1 MQVKTTLEARHKVL
15 SDIRDWTVGP
25 QWQDD
30 TITFT
35 KKDPLTQYA
44 AGILFP
50 RASLNLQIISDD
62 EHTQE
67 EVNDTQSVDGLNIES
82 NYNEDV
88 EGRNDGYTENIIDQS
103 TQSRQSSFGITFITK
118 DNDHIKID
126 YGFSKYLDAGTG
138 KEKRFVQERIASFK
152 ELKVSSLNPIQKFS
166 KISDEPLEL
175 KARSRK
181 KDGLLMT
188 TISISH
194 SEIINSDNNMK
205 CSFSECFFHVGMKIT
220 NLTSPFHEIKPLIF
234 HGQDQQAE
242 ILNLLFRKKKSYSVG
257 TGCGTDW
264 TVNNEECYEINTDF
278 MPTYELPNI
287 EAKSKGFNLN
297 YAELANIDNRISE
310 DQYFKPIDKLKDNY
324 EKWIYD
330 QKTQASDLEEEYKKA
345 AQLNIEAIEVWFR
358 RISRGIQIIKNDEE
372 ALKAFK
378 LANLSML
385 IQFNRF
391 RNLKSK
397 KSNEPL
403 KTIDKKEAFDK
414 SFDPEIFINNI
425 TNNRYSGLTGAW
437 RPFQFAFVL
446 GIIADITD
454 LAEDADLSFRDE
466 VDLIWFPT
474 GGGKTEAY
482 LGALAFTILLRRL
495 RDPSNAGITAIMRYT
510 LRLLTS
516 DQFRR
521 SSALICALEHI
532 RKNKILGA
540 ELGEE
545 SISLGLWMGKD
556 GTKANTH
563 SDAIKVMKDP
573 QYKKKK
579 KLPFILHECPWC
591 KTYLLDPSDS
601 GYKTIKKEVVV
612 KCPDKTCSFSDAIPI
627 FQWQEAVLENKPSLL
642 IGTVDNFAK
651 LAWDTD
657 EKVHSAFLNDSF
669 SPPDLIIQDE
679 LHLISGPLGSVV
691 GMFENI
697 LLRLLEQ
704 NGNKPKIIGATATLS
719 LGGNQSKN
727 LYRGRSS
734 SIFPPQGLEWGNSF
748 FAEEKSIEEKPG
760 RLYVG
765 YFGSVKNSMIESAF
779 NASIP
784 LLQSPQI
791 MHPVTLDSFEKGE
804 KDLRVAWPKNFKEG
818 SKISIL
824 HVIKKE
830 KVYKEYIVKNIVP
843 IDETDQSEN
852 AYFEAIITLQEALT
866 AGIKSNTAFYFIE
879 TDLYTQHQEAFNPF
893 GTLIWYFNSKRE
905 LADISNQLIRL
916 GQVLKTNA
924 RFHNAGRLGTKEHP
938 IKFSRQLQNCEEL
951 TGRLSQEEIEVIKN
965 KIEKKWLQTSQTP
978 NNYEKGIDI
987 VFATNM
993 ISVGVDIPR
1002 LGAMIMHGQ
1011 PRTTAEY
1018 IQASSRVGRTH
1029 PGIVITAYNHN
1040 KSKDRSIYEMFKNF
1054 HQSIYRYVES
1064 SSVTPYSKGS
1074 RDKNLEAIFVGLA
1087 KVNGVKGPGLVP
1099 SDKKYTEE
1107 AKNWILDSVREVD
1120 PEEESATEI
1129 ELNRI
1134 IKVWENAV
1142 VDNHGSMGKNAE
1154 GINLLGKQ
1162 GGFKNPN
1169 NVFEIP
1175 TTMRNSD
1182 ADTWIELKGVDY
1194 EE

>member
-1 MQVKTTLEARHKVL
+1 MTVSTTKEARQKVL
-15 SDIRDWTVGP
+15 NDLKGWAVGP
-25 QWQDD
+25 DWNND
-30 TITFT
+30 IEVST

-50 RASLNLQIISDD
+50 RASLSLNIISEDTH
-62 EHTQE
+62 EEE
-67 EVNDTQSVDGLNIES
+67 EVDNTQSVDSLKIDS
-82 NYNEDV
+82 NYKESD
-88 EGRNDGYTENIIDQS
+88 EGRSDGYAENIIDQS
-103 TQSRQSSFGITFITK
+103 TQSRQSSFGITFISK
-118 DNDHIKID
+118 DRDRVKVT
-126 YGFSKYLDAGTG
+126 YGFSIYLKEGSG
-138 KEKRFVQERIASFK
+138 KEKRFVQKKIIDSKEIEISFL
-152 ELKVSSLNPIQKFS
+152 EPEQ
-166 KISDEPLEL
+166 KISGISDQPLDL
-175 KARSRK
+175 CVRSRK
-181 KDGLLMT
+181 KDGLVMT
-188 TISISH
+188 TVSISH
-194 SEIINSDNNMK
+194 SRIIESDNNMK
-205 CSFSECFFHVGMKIT
+205 CNYEECFFHVGMRIS
-220 NLTSPFHEIKPLIF
+220 NLTSPFCEIKPAIF
-234 HGQDQQAE
+234 HGQDKQAE
-242 ILNLLFRKKKSYSVG
+242 SLNLLFRKKKSYSVG

-264 TVNNEECYEINTDF
+264 IINNKECYEINTDF

-297 YAELANIDNRISE
+297 YAELANIDNNINNDKYFESVDELRNNYLIWIK
-310 DQYFKPIDKLKDNY
+310 DQQF
-324 EKWIYD
+324 
-330 QKTQASDLEEEYKKA
+330 QASNLNDEYKA
-345 AQLNIEAIEVWFR
+345 AANNNIKAIEVWCK
-358 RISRGIQIIKNDEE
+358 RIERGIEIIKTDKE
-372 ALKAFK
+372 ALIAFK
-378 LANLSML
+378 LTNLSML

-397 KSNEPL
+397 TYNEELKS
-403 KTIDKKEAFDK
+403 IDTKEAFDK
-414 SFDPEIFINNI
+414 SFDPETFINNI
-425 TNNRYSGLTGAW
+425 ANNNYSDLAGAW
-437 RPFQFAFVL
+437 RPFQLAFVL

-454 LAEDADLSFRDE
+454 LAEDQISSFRDE

-482 LGALAFTILLRRL
+482 LGALAFTIILRRL
-495 RDPSNAGITAIMRYT
+495 RDPENAGITAIMRYT

-532 RKNKILGA
+532 RKEKILGV
-540 ELGEE
+540 ELG
-545 SISLGLWMGKD
+545 SDPISLGLWMGKD

-563 SDAIKVMKDP
+563 LDAKKVLKDP
-573 QYKKKK
+573 NYKKKK

-591 KTYLLDPSDS
+591 KTYLLSPGSDS
-601 GYKTIKKEVVV
+601 GYKTLKKEVVV
-612 KCPDKTCSFSDAIPI
+612 KCPDKSCSFSDSIPI

-657 EKVHSAFLNDSF
+657 QKVLSAFSNDKF

-679 LHLISGPLGSVV
+679 LHLISGPLGSMV

-697 LLRLLEQ
+697 LLRLLEK

-727 LYRGRSS
+727 LYRGRCS

-765 YFGSVKNSMIESAF
+765 YFGSVKSSMIESAF

-784 LLQSPQI
+784 ILQSPQV
-791 MHPVTLDSFEKGE
+791 MHPVTLSDCKEGE
-804 KDLRVAWPKNFKEG
+804 NEFKVAWPKNFKEG
-818 SKISIL
+818 SKISIR
-824 HVIKKE
+824 HIIKKE
-830 KVYKEYIVKNIVP
+830 KTYKEYIVIKIMP
-843 IDETDQSEN
+843 IDENNQSEN
-852 AYFEAIITLQEALT
+852 AYLNAIITLQEPLISDVKAN
-866 AGIKSNTAFYFIE
+866 SAFYFIE
-879 TDLYTQHQEAFNPF
+879 TTLYTEHQEAFNPF

-924 RFHNAGRLGTKEHP
+924 RFHNAGKLGTLDYP
-938 IKFSRQLQNCEEL
+938 IKFSRQLLNCEEL

-965 KIEKKWLQTSQTP
+965 KIENKWLQTSQIP
-978 NNYEKGIDI
+978 DNYEKGIDI

-1002 LGAMIMHGQ
+1002 LGVMMMHGQ

-1029 PGIVITAYNHN
+1029 PGIVVTAYNHN

-1064 SSVTPYSKGS
+1064 SSITPYSKGS
-1074 RDKNLEAIFVGLA
+1074 RDKNLEAVFVGLA
-1087 KVNGVKGPGLVP
+1087 KVNGVKGPGLVG
-1099 SDKKYTEE
+1099 SDHQYLEE
-1107 AKNWILDSVREVD
+1107 AKQWILDSVREVD
-1120 PEEESATEI
+1120 PEEEGATEEEI
-1129 ELNRI
+1129 NRI
-1134 IKVWENAV
+1134 IRIWKNAV
-1142 VDNHGSMGKNAE
+1142 IDNHGSMGKNDE
-1154 GINLLGKQ
+1154 GMNLLGKQ
-1162 GGFKNPN
+1162 GGFKSPN
-1169 NVFEIP
+1169 TVFEIP

-1182 ADTWIELKGVDY
+1182 ANTRIQLKGVSD
-1194 EE
+1194 E